1 MKQQIL
7 VGLCVLALAGGAW
20 AAEKLPFQDTALPFE
35 QRVADLVGRMTL
47 EEKVGEMMNGTK
59 GIPRLGVPAYDWW
72 NECLHGVGRNGVA
85 TVYPQA
91 IGLAA
96 TWDPELIHAVA
107 AAIST
112 EARAKHHEALRHDVH
127 SIYNG
132 LTFWTPNINM
142 FRDPRWGRGQETYG
156 EDPFLTARIGV
167 AFVTGL
173 QGNDPKY
180 LKVVSTPKHFAVH
193 SGPEPSRH
201 TFDAVVPERDFY
213 EYYLPHFEACF
224 REGGAWSVMGAYNR
238 TYGEPCCSSTL
249 LLQKLLRDAWG
260 FRGYVVSDCAAI
272 GDIWQNHKVVATAAE
287 AAARA
292 VKAGCD
298 LECGGTYKALP
309 EAVAKG
315 LITEAELDTSLKRLF
330 LARFKLGMFDP
341 PEMVPFASIPMS
353 KNDSPEHAALA
364 LRTAQESI
372 VLLKNNGVLP
382 LSPDLK
388 RIAVIGPNAN
398 SLPILLGNYNGS
410 PSHPVKLLEGIKAA
424 ADHRT
429 VDYAMGCGLVSAQ
442 LEFAPIPETQLR
454 ANGQNGLKAE
464 WFGNENLEGAPAVTR
479 QDREINFFWAQ
490 GNPVSGLPVEHI
502 SARWT
507 GELIA
512 PADGEYALAV
522 RGDDGYRLFINGK
535 KVIDNWRVARD
546 HESTRNC
553 TVELKAGQPAKLK
566 LEYFQ
571 HERNAEVALLWAFA
585 STSAQEE
592 AFLLAKSADVIVF
605 IGGISPQVEGE
616 EMKVPYDGFLGGDRT
631 KIELPTVQLDML
643 KALKLAGKPI
653 IFVCCSGSAI
663 AMPWAAE
670 HLDAIVQTWY
680 PGQAGGTALADV
692 LLGKVNP
699 SGRLPVTF
707 YASTTNLPPFE
718 DYTLTNRTYR
728 FFKGEPQW
736 PFGHGL
742 SYTTFRYEGLSA
754 EIRTNDITIK
764 ARLVNT
770 GARDGDEV
778 VQLYV
783 RDNFTPEPRANQRLV
798 GFQRVSI
805 KAGATADVTLNLHRS
820 DLRLWDVARKEYRT
834 YPGTYEFLVGGSAA
848 DIRARTTLEVL
859 NPPPP
864 PIKVTKPVVKAP
876 PPPAKVQK
884 PASKAVKPEVKSQK
898 AETKDP
904 KK

>member
-1 MKQQIL
+1 MKKYIIC
-7 VGLCVLALAGGAW
+7 GLGWLALAGGAV
-20 AAEKLPFQDTALPFE
+20 AAEKLPFQDASLPFE

-47 EEKVGEMMNGTK
+47 EEKVGEMMNGAK
-59 GIPRLGVPAYDWW
+59 GIERLGVPAYDWW

-85 TVYPQA
+85 TVFPQA
-91 IGLAA
+91 MGLAA
-96 TWDPELIHAVA
+96 TWDPALIHTVA
-107 AAIST
+107 DTIST

-173 QGNDPKY
+173 QGHDPKY
-180 LKVVSTPKHFAVH
+180 LKVVATPKHFAVH

-238 TYGEPCCSSTL
+238 TYGEPCNSSTL
-249 LLQKLLRDAWG
+249 LLQKLLRDTWG
-260 FRGYVVSDCAAI
+260 FKGYVVSDCAAI

-292 VKAGCD
+292 VNAGCD

-315 LITEAELDTSLKRLF
+315 LIAEADLDVALKRLF

-341 PEMVPFASIPMS
+341 PELVPFAQIPLTE
-353 KNDSPEHAALA
+353 NDSPAHAALA
-364 LRTAQESI
+364 LRTAQEGI
-372 VLLKNNGVLP
+372 VLLKNNGTLP
-382 LSPDLK
+382 LKENVK
-388 RIAVIGPNAN
+388 RIAVIGPNAD

-410 PSHPVKLLEGIKAA
+410 PSHPVKLLDGLKAA
-424 ADHRT
+424 ASGRT
-429 VDYAMGCGLVSAQ
+429 VAYAMGCGLVSAQ
-442 LEFAPIPETQLR
+442 LEFAPIPEAQLR
-454 ANGQNGLKAE
+454 AGGQNGLKAE
-464 WFGNENLEGAPAVTR
+464 WFANEKLEGAPAVTR
-479 QDREINFFWAQ
+479 QDREVNFFWAQ

-507 GELIA
+507 GELLA
-512 PADGEYALAV
+512 PADGEYSLAV

-535 KVIDNWRVARD
+535 KAIDNWHIARD

-553 TVELKAGQPAKLK
+553 TVTLKAGQPSALK

-571 HERNAEVALLWAFA
+571 HERSAEISLLWAFA
-585 STSAQEE
+585 STRAQDE
-592 AFLLAKSADVIVF
+592 ALALAKTSDAIVF

-643 KALKLAGKPI
+643 KQLKATGKPLV
-653 IFVCCSGSAI
+653 FVCCSGSAI
-663 AMPWAAE
+663 AMPWCAE
-670 HLDAIVQTWY
+670 QADAIVQTWY
-680 PGQAGGTALADV
+680 PGQAGGTALADI
-692 LLGKVNP
+692 LLGNVNP

-707 YASTTNLPPFE
+707 YAATSDLPPFD
-718 DYTLTNRTYR
+718 DYNLANRTYR
-728 FFKGEPQW
+728 FFKGAPQW

-742 SYTTFRYEGLSA
+742 SFTSFKYDGLTAAQEGGN
-754 EIRTNDITIK
+754 IVIK
-764 ARLVNT
+764 CNVTNT

-778 VQLYV
+778 VQVYV
-783 RDNFTPEPRANQRLV
+783 RDSFTPEPRANQRLV
-798 GFQRVSI
+798 GFARVSL
-805 KAGATADVTLNLHRS
+805 KAGATATVNLNVRAQ
-820 DLRLWDVARKEYRT
+820 DLRLWDVASKAYRV
-834 YPGTYEFLVGGSAA
+834 YPGAYEFLVGASAG
-848 DIRARTTLEVL
+848 DIRLKTTC
-859 NPPPP
+859 
-864 PIKVTKPVVKAP
+864 A
-876 PPPAKVQK
+876 VQ
-884 PASKAVKPEVKSQK
+884 
-898 AETKDP
+898 
-904 KK
+904 